1 MHRRALFV
9 LFFVVVAATGT
20 LVTAITVSAPAQG
33 ALFCAGQETD
43 TRTCHNSREIRSS
56 GEIDKR
62 QAMPR

>member
-9 LFFVVVAATGT
+9 AFFVVVAATGT

-43 TRTCHNSREIRSS
+43 TRTCHNSR
-56 GEIDKR
+56 DKK
-62 QAMPR
+62 